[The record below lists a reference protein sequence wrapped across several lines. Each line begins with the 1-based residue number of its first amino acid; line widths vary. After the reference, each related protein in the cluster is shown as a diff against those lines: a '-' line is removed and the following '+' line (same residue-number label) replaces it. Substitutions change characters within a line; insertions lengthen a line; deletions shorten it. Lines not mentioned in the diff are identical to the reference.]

1 VNPDLRNHEKGEGG
15 ETNDRPE
22 GFNTKRHIRNLPLV
36 AKIATKV
43 KSDRHVTTK
52 KLARAHGVSTKT
64 IHTTLQKDLNLS
76 KKLAR
81 WVPKLLNDN
90 MKKE

>member
-1 VNPDLRNHEKGEGG
+1 MTDQR
-15 ETNDRPE
+15 

-43 KSDRHVTTK
+43 KSDRHVTVK
-52 KLARAHGVSTKT
+52 KLARAHGVSNKT
-64 IHTTLQKDLNLS
+64 NHATLQKDLNLS
-76 KKLAR
+76 KKLAT
-81 WVPKLLNDN
+81 WVPKLLNDD